1 MYSAVNGVVEVEY
14 GISPDRK
21 RGRKFLRDLDMG
33 CTVLGVAAALIEIAG
48 LCFPVALLV
57 VAG

>member
-1 MYSAVNGVVEVEY
+1 VNGVVEVEY